1 MKKRILSIIIIAIT
15 NCCAGSDSVSN
26 IIAKSGSSKTRPEF
40 SICFVNTEDG
50 KVIYENNSHKPLKPA
65 SNAKLM
71 TTAAALHYLG
81 TDFEYITRYG
91 LIGDHLVIIGS
102 GDPLTGDPVIARR
115 EGKDI
120 LDVFAGV
127 LAGLRSRGI
136 TEIKGDLLVDN
147 YIFDDDRFHH
157 SWPESQANRW
167 YQAQISGL
175 SFNNNCVDIEF
186 GPSTGGGVASYRLIP
201 QTSYL
206 TIINNCKSISSGT
219 TTVGATRKINSNEV
233 TLIGKFNRPLA
244 EPINVT
250 VDRPGAYHGFV
261 LAEYLLAN
269 GIQIKG
275 ALHESRVTSP
285 DYQIPA
291 DFEEIHSERH
301 TLIEAINESNRRS
314 LNMVAESILKTLA
327 AYYVEN
333 GQSRGIPQRPGSWSD
348 GTKAVSDFL
357 VQAGLPQNEF
367 IIDDGCGLSH
377 DNRMS
382 ASSMC
387 KLLVYMA
394 HKPEFE
400 VYRNS
405 FSTPEQGTLAKKG
418 RFGKLEGRIYAKTG
432 YISGANTLSGYCLDS
447 NDHWIAFSVLTNSPA
462 ASNSIIDQIVST
474 VIK

>member
-1 MKKRILSIIIIAIT
+1 MKQRILTIIIVAIT
-15 NCCAGSDSVSN
+15 NSCIWADSVSN
-26 IIAKSGSSKTRPEF
+26 IIAKSGSGKTRPDF
-40 SICFVNTEDG
+40 SICFVNIEDG
-50 KVIYENNSHKPLKPA
+50 KVIYENNSHKSLKPA

-81 TDFEYITRYG
+81 ADFEYITRYG
-91 LIGDHLVIIGS
+91 LLGDNLVIIGS
-102 GDPLTGDPVIARR
+102 GDPLTGDPVIAQR

-120 LDVFAGV
+120 NDVFAGV
-127 LAGLRSRGI
+127 LAGLRARGI

-147 YIFDDDRFHH
+147 YIFDDDRFHS

-186 GPSTGGGVASYRLIP
+186 SASTNGRVAGYRLIP

-206 TIINNCKSISSGT
+206 TIINNCKAISSGT
-219 TTVGATRKINSNEV
+219 TTVGATRKINTNEV
-233 TLIGKFNRPLA
+233 TLIGKFNKPLA

-250 VDRPGAYHGFV
+250 VDRPGAFHGFV

-275 ALHESRVTSP
+275 ALHESRVTSSA
-285 DYQIPA
+285 YQIPA
-291 DFEEIHSERH
+291 DFEEIYSEKH
-301 TLIEAINESNRRS
+301 TLIETINESNRRS
-314 LNMVAESILKTLA
+314 LNMVAESVLKTVA
-327 AYYVEN
+327 AYVVN
-333 GQSRGIPQRPGSWSD
+333 GQSHSTPQRPGSWAD
-348 GTKAVSDFL
+348 GTAAIADFL
-357 VQAGLPQNEF
+357 IQAGIPQNEF

-377 DNRMS
+377 SNRMS
-382 ASSMC
+382 AAAMC

-394 HKPEFE
+394 QRPEFE

-405 FSTPEQGTLAKKG
+405 FSTPETGTLAKRG

-432 YISGANTLSGYCLDS
+432 YISGANTLSGYCLNS
-447 NDHWIAFSVLTNSPA
+447 NNQWIAFSVLTNSPA
-462 ASNSIIDQIVST
+462 
-474 VIK
+474 